1 MLPPSREEPYDFLLE
16 SPYFESPVPIHGT
29 ITNREYQEFSP
40 QTFTGD
46 AAASIIRLGEDTA
59 VVFYLRDPSRKNFQ
73 LSEDEKPAYAANF
86 SGFRLLSA
94 DGQVLVNFDDA
105 AVKNIADGFV
115 GAQVRLD
122 VGSYALAW
130 ERDDQRLCLPIYTA
144 PGWALQVYLRLQ
156 PVREGAV
163 QDRLI
168 SLLSILTTS
177 VPEFASAVLLS
188 ALCVFSLA
196 WLPGTSSMADGFHW
210 QELLLPTAVLVLYD
224 FGYVARMTR
233 ASMVEVMHTDY
244 IRTAVLKGLPWHVVI
259 LKHALRNAL
268 ITPFTVIMLQINW
281 LLSGV
286 IVVEFFFAY
295 KGFGALL
302 LEASLNQD
310 IYLIEACT
318 MVAVCVAVLTQ
329 TLADVGYTYLTP
341 RLRHEG

>member
-1 MLPPSREEPYDFLLE
+1 MLLFLSKRIVAMLLTMLAVSVLIFVVLEISPGSVATKVLGPYS
-16 SPYFESPVPIHGT
+16 SPEQRQLWLAQHG
-29 ITNREYQEFSP
+29 
-40 QTFTGD
+40 
-46 AAASIIRLGEDTA
+46 
-59 VVFYLRDPSRKNFQ
+59 
-73 LSEDEKPAYAANF
+73 YAAPLTTRYLTWLSKVMAGDF
-86 SGFRLLSA
+86 GYSTRFKVPVHAILWSRLANTALLGLTTFAVMVPLSVTL
-94 DGQVLVNFDDA
+94 GVLA
-105 AVKNIADGFV
+105 GM
-115 GAQVRLD
+115 
-122 VGSYALAW
+122 
-130 ERDDQRLCLPIYTA
+130 
-144 PGWALQVYLRLQ
+144 
-156 PVREGAV
+156 REGSA

-168 SLLSILTTS
+168 SLISILTTS

-188 ALCVFSLA
+188 AIFVFSLA
-196 WLPGTSSMADGFHW
+196 WLPGTSTMADGFTW
-210 QELLLPTAVLVLYD
+210 QELVLPTAVLVLYD

-268 ITPFTVIMLQINW
+268 MTPFTVIMLQINW

-318 MVAVCVAVLTQ
+318 MVAVCVAVVTQ
-329 TLADVGYTYLTP
+329 TLADVGYAYLNP
-341 RLRHEG
+341 RLRFEA